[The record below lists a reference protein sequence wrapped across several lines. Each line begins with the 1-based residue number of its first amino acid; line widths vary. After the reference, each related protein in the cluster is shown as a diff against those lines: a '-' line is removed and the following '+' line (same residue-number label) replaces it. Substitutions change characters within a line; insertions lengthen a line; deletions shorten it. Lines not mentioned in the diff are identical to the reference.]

1 MLTTGKILV
10 IAGQRHLS
18 SALWGFSFWVIAFSW
33 TFLLDVKTLSSNI
46 LLKSE
51 GIRESSQKFLLCYQ
65 YVFHVWSLLEG
76 FKSFIKICFLHGFFP
91 MFVSYHFGPG
101 WSSGWSIGVR
111 RSFLIIFLFVLDI
124 SWKTSLIKNLFWL
137 RYFLRN
143 LSLLSIGLRIGVVI
157 RGFLSACGNLFLAMY
172 VKQNLK
178 GCVAWALLSKSG
190 DWVGCY
196 AKYLIFKDTSWTEI
210 LHIVAEFRLTVLH
223 GKTGLP
229 A

>member
-65 YVFHVWSLLEG
+65 YVFHVWSLFEG
-76 FKSFIKICFLHGFFP
+76 FKSFIKICFLHGFFS
-91 MFVSYHFGPG
+91 MFVWYHFGPE
-101 WSSGWSIGVR
+101 WSSGWSFGVR

-124 SWKTSLIKNLFWL
+124 SW
-137 RYFLRN
+137 
-143 LSLLSIGLRIGVVI
+143 
-157 RGFLSACGNLFLAMY
+157 SACGNLFLAMY
-172 VKQNLK
+172 VQQNLK
-178 GCVAWALLSKSG
+178 GCVAWTLLSKSG
-190 DWVGCY
+190 DWVGYY
-196 AKYLIFKDTSWTEI
+196 AKYLIFKDTSWTEL
-210 LHIVAEFRLTVLH
+210 LHIVAEFHLTVLH

>member
-1 MLTTGKILV
+1 MFF
-10 IAGQRHLS
+10 A
-18 SALWGFSFWVIAFSW
+18 WFFS
-33 TFLLDVKTLSSNI
+33 
-46 LLKSE
+46 
-51 GIRESSQKFLLCYQ
+51 
-65 YVFHVWSLLEG
+65 
-76 FKSFIKICFLHGFFP
+76 
-91 MFVSYHFGPG
+91 MFVPYHFGPG
-101 WSSGWSIGVR
+101 WRSGWSIGVR

-124 SWKTSLIKNLFWL
+124 SWKISLIKNLFWL
-137 RYFLRN
+137 RYFLHN

-157 RGFLSACGNLFLAMY
+157 RGFLSACGNLFLPMY